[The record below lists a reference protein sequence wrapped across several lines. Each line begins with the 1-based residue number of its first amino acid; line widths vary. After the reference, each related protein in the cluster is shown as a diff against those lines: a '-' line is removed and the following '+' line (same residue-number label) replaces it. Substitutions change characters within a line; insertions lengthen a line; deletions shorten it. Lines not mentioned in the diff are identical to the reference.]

1 MKLPNPQLLSSVFSE
16 EIQGKKK
23 KKCIKIEI
31 VCEREVGQMKYKCL
45 TIFKI

>member
-23 KKCIKIEI
+23 KNIKIEI
-31 VCEREVGQMKYKCL
+31 VCEREVGQMKSKCL